1 MSATIFD
8 AMRTTPEQRGFID
21 AGDGVR
27 LGYRKVGSGG
37 ETIIVLHGGP
47 GFTMDYLADDLLPLA
62 NRHTLIFYD
71 QRGTGRS
78 TLVSEAAQLDAQR
91 FADDLEAVR
100 RHFELETLTLLGHS
114 WGAAVA
120 ALYALRFPQQ
130 VERLMLVDA
139 VPLTRAGFDRRF
151 ARIRAGGSD
160 EWRERLQQRGAAWR
174 DDPGSVTACRAYY
187 ETWFTPFFSD
197 PAIRRRSSGDFC
209 AGSPESRANKLEN
222 VDRYVLASLG
232 DYDWRAGLNEV
243 KAAALIMH
251 GAADPIPVAS
261 AVEWGHAL
269 PNALLLV
276 FPNAGHFPYLEAPDA
291 FFAAIDQFLRGEWP
305 DDARPPDVIP

>member
-21 AGDGVR
+21 AGNNVR

-62 NRHTLIFYD
+62 ARHTLIFYD
-71 QRGTGRS
+71 QRGSGRS
-78 TLVSEAAQLDAQR
+78 TLVSDAAQLDAQC
-91 FADDLEAVR
+91 FVDDLEAVR
-100 RHFELETLTLLGHS
+100 RHFGLETLTLFGHS
-114 WGAAVA
+114 WGAGIA
-120 ALYALRFPQQ
+120 ALYALRFPEQI
-130 VERLMLVDA
+130 ERLILVDA

-151 ARIRAGGSD
+151 ARILAGGTD
-160 EWRERLQQRGAAWR
+160 EWRERLQQRSAARR
-174 DDPGSVTACRAYY
+174 DDPGSATACRAYY
-187 ETWFTPFFSD
+187 ETWFTPFFAD
-197 PAIRRRSSGDFC
+197 PAAMRRSKGDFC
-209 AGSPESRANKLEN
+209 AGTPQSRANKIEN

-232 DYDWRAGLNEV
+232 DYDWRAGLAAV
-243 KAAALIMH
+243 KAPALVLH
-251 GAADPIPVAS
+251 GEADPIPVAS

-269 PNALLLV
+269 PNALLV
-276 FPNAGHFPYLEAPDA
+276 TFPNAGHFPYVEAPEA
-291 FFAAIDQFLRGEWP
+291 FFGATEQFLRGEWP